1 MNALTVFF
9 SSWHDVK
16 DADITVDSRITAIT
30 CNHFLRQP
38 IRIQNHRSCP
48 AFSKASPNP
57 FP

>member
-1 MNALTVFF
+1 
-9 SSWHDVK
+9 
-16 DADITVDSRITAIT
+16 
-30 CNHFLRQP
+30 LRQP